1 MKFDDL
7 KRKWKFDNFD
17 MRLFATCFG
26 GGVLLAVMTGPEG
39 DLTTPGY
46 TIIHSL
52 FSSHVWGFLIFGV
65 LLGLAQVY
73 GRKVRAG
80 IFEASWAS
88 ALRRFPKTLK
98 QFIAFAGLLRQMII
112 GVIAVI
118 IALFVSDFTGPLVH
132 NKLSW
137 NQLIGQLLHT
147 RTYGYIAIVIWVLN
161 TIRVAAR
168 HNPDEPEAPS
178 FFDAKWF
185 KIVAG
190 GVGGLFFAACADP
203 WMPVRF
209 SIKYF
214 DFKGSSDNN
223 FFHHWTTYAWII
235 VGLLIGLRAAF
246 LERERSKSRGALA
259 SRWRARHVKVSA
271 NTRFALYG
279 AALFVAI
286 EAPKFLSPYWQ
297 ESIFQQIGVFCLLA
311 VGLNVVVGFAG
322 LLDLGYV
329 AFYAFGAY
337 TNAYFSGALP
347 IHPPFTINTFF
358 VVPIAILVAMF
369 VGVLLGL
376 PTLRL
381 RGDYLAIVTLGFGE
395 IVYVLASNLTGVTDG
410 AGGTGVTGSFSMNLP
425 GIHFALS
432 GFALGDDLNFYYLF
446 LAFLIPILFFFNSLN
461 HSKVGRSWAAIR
473 EDEVAAGSLGI
484 NSLKYKV
491 MAFAIGASTSGVA
504 GVLSSAK
511 LGSLFPSNFALQ
523 VSITV
528 LVLVIFGGMGS
539 IGGVLI
545 GSAILNWVL
554 IYLQFHSFID
564 YQLADKYMYLGALL
578 VLVMIFRPQGMF
590 PSKRRL
596 REFQDSEQGL
606 GSADAMTNPDAAR
619 WRVESYGEGRGYQ
632 EPEPGMGN
640 PGARLE

>member
-1 MKFDDL
+1 MKFDEL
-7 KRKWKFDNFD
+7 KKKWKFDNFD
-17 MRLFATCFG
+17 IRLFSTCFFG
-26 GGVLLAVMTGPEG
+26 GLLLAVMTGPEG
-39 DLTTPGY
+39 DLTTP
-46 TIIHSL
+46 TFAFTHSV
-52 FSSHVWGFLIFGV
+52 FSSHVWGFLIFGI
-65 LLGLAQVY
+65 LLGLAMVY
-73 GRKVRAG
+73 GRKVRMG
-80 IFEASWAS
+80 IFEASWA
-88 ALRRFPKTLK
+88 AAVRRFPTTLRA
-98 QFIAFAGLLRQMII
+98 FIAYAGPVRQAVI
-112 GVIAVI
+112 GLIAVI
-118 IALFVSDFTGPLVH
+118 VALFVADFTGPYVR

-147 RTYGYIAIVIWVLN
+147 RTYGYIVIVIWILN
-161 TIRVAAR
+161 TVRVAAR
-168 HNPDEPEAPS
+168 SKPDDPPAPS

-190 GVGGLFFAACADP
+190 GVAGLFFAACADP

-223 FFHHWTTYAWII
+223 FFHHWTTYAWLA
-235 VGLLIGLRAAF
+235 VGLLIGVRAAF
-246 LERERSKSRGALA
+246 MERSRSRAVVA
-259 SRWRARHVKVSA
+259 SRWRTQHVKVSA

-279 AALFVAI
+279 AGFFIAI
-286 EAPKFLSPYWQ
+286 EAPKFLSDFWQ
-297 ESIFQQIGVFCLLA
+297 VTMFQQIGIFCLLA

-358 VVPIAILVAMF
+358 VIPIAIVVAMLA
-369 VGVLLGL
+369 GVLLGL

-395 IVYVLASNLTGVTDG
+395 IVYVLASNLTSVTDG
-410 AGGTGVTGSFSMNLP
+410 AGGTGVSGSFSMNLP

-432 GFALGDDLNFYYLF
+432 GFALGDDLNFYYLL
-446 LAFLIPILFFFNSLN
+446 LAFLIPILFLFNSLN

-473 EDEVAAGSLGI
+473 EDEVAAASLGI

-511 LGSLFPSNFALQ
+511 LGSLFPSDFALQ

-528 LVLVIFGGMGS
+528 LVFVIFGGMGS
-539 IGGVLI
+539 IGGVLM
-545 GSAILNWVL
+545 GAAILNWGL
-554 IYLQFHSFID
+554 QYLEFHSFID
-564 YQLADKYMYLGALL
+564 YQDADKYMYLGALL
-578 VLVMIFRPQGMF
+578 ILTMIFRPQGMF

-596 REFQDSEQGL
+596 REFHDSEQGL
-606 GSADAMTNPDAAR
+606 GSADAMTDLNVTGSR
-619 WRVESYGEGRGYQ
+619 MEGPYHG
-632 EPEPGMGN
+632 
-640 PGARLE
+640 

>member
-1 MKFDDL
+1 MKFDEL
-7 KRKWKFDNFD
+7 KKKWKFDNFD
-17 MRLFATCFG
+17 IRLFSTCFAG
-26 GGVLLAVMTGPEG
+26 GLLLALMTGPEG
-39 DLTTPGY
+39 DLTTPTY
-46 TIIHSL
+46 SFTHSL
-52 FSSHVWGFLIFGV
+52 FSSHVWGFLIFGI
-65 LLGLAQVY
+65 LLGLAMVY
-73 GRKVRAG
+73 GRKVRMG
-80 IFEASWAS
+80 IFEAAWA
-88 ALRRFPKTLK
+88 AAIRRFPKTLK
-98 QFIAFAGLLRQMII
+98 EFVAFAGAIRQLII
-112 GVIAVI
+112 GLIAVFV
-118 IALFVSDFTGPLVH
+118 ALFVADFTGPFVH

-137 NQLIGQLLHT
+137 NQVIGQLLHT
-147 RTYGYIAIVIWVLN
+147 RTYGYIAIIIWLLN
-161 TIRVAAR
+161 TVRVAAR
-168 HNPDEPEAPS
+168 YHPDEPQAPS
-178 FFDAKWF
+178 FFDAKWV

-190 GVGGLFFAACADP
+190 GIGGLFFAACADP

-223 FFHHWTTYAWII
+223 FFHHWTTYLWLGC
-235 VGLLIGLRAAF
+235 GLLVGVRAAYM
-246 LERERSKSRGALA
+246 ERSRSRAVVA
-259 SRWRARHVKVSA
+259 SRWRTRHIKVSA

-279 AALFVAI
+279 AGLFIAI
-286 EAPKFLSPYWQ
+286 EAPKFLSAFWQ
-297 ESIFQQIGVFCLLA
+297 VTIFQQIGIFCLLA

-329 AFYAFGAY
+329 AFYAIGAY

-358 VVPIAILVAMF
+358 VVPIAILVAMLA
-369 VGVLLGL
+369 GVLLGL

-410 AGGTGVTGSFSMNLP
+410 AGGTGVSGSFAMNLP

-432 GFALGDDLNFYYLF
+432 GFALSDDLNFYYLL

-473 EDEVAAGSLGI
+473 EDEVAAASLGI

-511 LGSLFPSNFALQ
+511 LGSLFPSDFALQ

-539 IGGVLI
+539 IGGVLV
-545 GSAILNWVL
+545 GAALVNWILQ
-554 IYLQFHSFID
+554 YLVFHSFID
-564 YQLADKYMYLGALL
+564 YQDADKYMYLGALL
-578 VLVMIFRPQGMF
+578 VLTMIFRPQGMF

-606 GSADAMTNPDAAR
+606 GSADSLGGAIADR
-619 WRVESYGEGRGYQ
+619 
-632 EPEPGMGN
+632 GN
-640 PGARLE
+640 PGAVRE